1 MYALILAGGRDAHP
15 GGYDRTGVGAGLGPA
30 PTQRPST
37 GADRTPLQ
45 ETAARVLPIIPPE
58 RVFVAT
64 GTALAE
70 RVAEQLPEVPRENI
84 LVEPIGRGTAPC
96 IGLAALH
103 LLRRDPDAVM
113 AVLPADHRVEQE
125 DMFCGAL
132 VLGEQM
138 AEQGYLVTLGIE
150 PTSPAT
156 AYGYIEH
163 GRALSEEKGR
173 LTAYTVARFTEKP
186 TPQEARELLAR
197 GGCSWNAGMFV
208 WRADRI
214 LEEIGLHRPA
224 LADALSSLRGTIGAP
239 AYEAALRAAWE
250 EIDAVSIDVAVL
262 ERTECAAVIPVEI
275 GWSDVGGWTASAAD
289 GAGAGGGGVGAQ
301 MRSRSEPCGR
311 HELRDGRGV
320 ASAAR

>member
-1 MYALILAGGRDAHP
+1 MYALILAGGGDAPSRPHN
-15 GGYDRTGVGAGLGPA
+15 RTTGLGGRGSA
-30 PTQRPST
+30 
-37 GADRTPLQ
+37 GADRTTLQ
-45 ETAARVLPIIPPE
+45 ETVARVLPIIPPE

-64 GTALAE
+64 GAAFADS
-70 RVAEQLPEVPRENI
+70 VAEQLPDVPRENI
-84 LVEPIGRGTAPC
+84 LVEPVGRGTAPC
-96 IGLAALH
+96 IGLAAIH

-113 AVLPADHRVEQE
+113 AVLPADQRVEQE

-138 AEQGYLVTLGIE
+138 AEQGYLVTLGIQ

-156 AYGYIEH
+156 AYGYIER
-163 GRALSEEKGR
+163 GRALSAEEGR
-173 LTAYTVARFTEKP
+173 LAAYEVTRFTEKP

-197 GGCSWNAGMFV
+197 GGYSWNAGMFI

-224 LADALSSLRGTIGAP
+224 LADTLSSLRGSIGAP
-239 AYEAALRAAWE
+239 SHEAAQRAVWE
-250 EIDAVSIDVAVL
+250 EIEAVSIDVAVL

-275 GWSDVGGWTASAAD
+275 GWSDVGGWTAGGDEPSGASLGDTVAEARNPQGSLGQPAPSD
-289 GAGAGGGGVGAQ
+289 GLGA
-301 MRSRSEPCGR
+301 
-311 HELRDGRGV
+311 